1 MAKNKLL
8 HAALTD
14 QILQAF
20 YTVYN
25 TLGYGFLEKV
35 YENALALE
43 LKQRGLQIEQQAP
56 VQVYYAGQPIGRY
69 FADLLVENKV
79 IVELKTAEAI
89 SAAHEAQL
97 VNYLRATGIEV
108 GLILN
113 FGPKPQFRR
122 KILTRHPPS
131 NAQGAST
138 KKHPR

>member
-8 HAALTD
+8 HAASTD

-43 LKQRGLQIEQQAP
+43 LKQRGFQVEQQAP
-56 VQVYYAGQPIGRY
+56 VHVYYAGQPVGKY
-69 FADLLVENKV
+69 FADLLVENQV

-89 SAAHEAQL
+89 STAHEAQL
-97 VNYLRATGIEV
+97 LNYLRATGIEV

-122 KILTRHPPS
+122 KVFTHHRPQDTQRRTKTPS
-131 NAQGAST
+131 
-138 KKHPR
+138 R